1 MDEIQEKKRQI
12 RDEIAKIIGE
22 LSESEIKKKTKQIH
36 DRLFEFA
43 NFMEAKIPLLYVSS
57 GSEVNTWDIIKRA
70 YRYSKVVV
78 LPLFGKEKYNVK
90 MMKIDNIE
98 TDMIPGPKNISE
110 PNPEKCQVVPMN
122 CIDIA
127 LIPSVALDEKGGRIG
142 SGDGYYDR
150 LIPKLPITAR
160 KVALAMEYQIIQQV
174 PMTSHDKYVDIII
187 TEERIIYKI

>member
-12 RDEIAKIIGE
+12 RDDISKILKE
-22 LSESEIKKKTKQIH
+22 LSENDIKKKTKQIH

-43 NFMEAKIPLLYVSS
+43 NFMEAKIPLLYVNF
-57 GSEVNTWDIIKRA
+57 GSEVSTWDIIKRA
-70 YRYSKVVV
+70 YRYNKVVV

-90 MMKIDNIE
+90 MMKIDNPD
-98 TDMIPGPKNISE
+98 TDLIPGAKDILE
-110 PNPEKCQVVPMN
+110 PNPEKCQSVPMN

>member
-12 RDEIAKIIGE
+12 RDDISKILKE
-22 LSESEIKKKTKQIH
+22 LSENDIKKKTKQIH

-43 NFMEAKIPLLYVSS
+43 NFMEAKIPLLYVNF
-57 GSEVNTWDIIKRA
+57 GSEVSTWDIIKRA
-70 YRYSKVVV
+70 YRYNKVVV

-90 MMKIDNIE
+90 MMKIDNPD
-98 TDMIPGPKNISE
+98 TDLIPGAKDILE
-110 PNPEKCQVVPMN
+110 PNPEKCQAVPMN

>member
-12 RDEIAKIIGE
+12 RDDISKILRE
-22 LSESEIKKKTKQIH
+22 LSENDIKKKTKQIH

-43 NFMEAKIPLLYVSS
+43 NFMEAKIPLLYVGS
-57 GSEVNTWDIIKRA
+57 GSEVSTWDIIKRS
-70 YRYSKVVV
+70 YRYNKVVV

-90 MMKIDNIE
+90 MMKIDNP
-98 TDMIPGPKNISE
+98 DKDLIPGTKYILE
-110 PNPEKCQVVPMN
+110 PNPEKCQTVPMN

-187 TEERIIYKI
+187 TEDRIIYKI